1 MTAEAKTEVKDPVLG
16 YNRDGVR
23 IMTEQESKKVNE
35 INEAF
40 QAVDDFFGEKPTEKQ
55 RKEILEKGEEYVMER
70 LRAKFPFPNATEQF
84 NFEAMGIDPSNVRK
98 AIRLI
103 PSKYKFLN
111 YGKLKGVWVEITEEG
126 HEAIKSKYAIT
137 ANTDKQKEALKF
149 AEELSELFN
158 KYRWIPSKLGFHN
171 ANFEGKDRVSKILKV
186 VNVTDKGFSPSATGI
201 KNL

>member
-1 MTAEAKTEVKDPVLG
+1 MTAEAKTAVKDPVLG

-55 RKEILEKGEEYVMER
+55 RREILEKGYDFVLEK
-70 LRAKFPFPNATEQF
+70 LKAKFPFPNATKEF
-84 NFEAMGIDPSNVRK
+84 NYEAMGVDPSPLESLLTV
-98 AIRLI
+98 A
-103 PSKYKFLN
+103 SKRHKFLEYSALN
-111 YGKLKGVWVEITEEG
+111 GAWFEITEKG
-126 HEAIKSKYAIT
+126 HQAIKSKHAII

-171 ANFEGKDRVSKILKV
+171 ANFEGKERVSKILKV

>member
-23 IMTEQESKKVNE
+23 LMTDQESKKVNE

-40 QAVDDFFGEKPTEKQ
+40 QAVDDFFGEEPTEKQ
-55 RKEILEKGEEYVMER
+55 RREILEKGYDYV
-70 LRAKFPFPNATEQF
+70 LDKLKAKFPFPNATIEF
-84 NFEAMGIDPSNVRK
+84 NYEAMGVDPSPLENELFK
-98 AIRLI
+98 I
-103 PSKYKFLN
+103 PRIHRSLEYSALN
-111 YGKLKGVWVEITEEG
+111 GVWFEITEEG